1 MPDQRG
7 PSGSFHRGHGF
18 VDHVSGHADHYCGPG
33 RSGLTLMFNYQTS
46 MTTCFW
52 VFQLVGI
59 GMGFVAISTL
69 LVVQSALDES
79 DLGVATS
86 SNQFARSLGG
96 TVGIGVSGG
105 FVMAK
110 IQTAMDALSRSGIID
125 ALPANLVLQLREN
138 FERLFQP
145 GFQSQ
150 LLPEV
155 KMALQKSMGE
165 NMRVVFWIVL
175 AASLLCFFSCLF
187 LPGGKRLPNH
197 E

>member
-1 MPDQRG
+1 
-7 PSGSFHRGHGF
+7 
-18 VDHVSGHADHYCGPG
+18 
-33 RSGLTLMFNYQTS
+33 

-52 VFQLVGI
+52 VFQIVGI
-59 GMGFVAISTL
+59 GMGFVALSTI
-69 LVVQSALDES
+69 LVVQNALDES

-105 FVMAK
+105 FVTAK
-110 IQTAMDALSRSGIID
+110 IQTTVDALIKSGTID
-125 ALPANLVLQLREN
+125 TLHPNLVVQIRDN

-145 GFQSQ
+145 EFQAQ

-155 KMALQKSMGE
+155 KMALQKSVGE

-175 AASLLCFFSCLF
+175 TASLLCFISCLL
-187 LPGGKRLPNH
+187 LPYGKRMKT
-197 E
+197 